1 MSICENAKIGS
12 GVILGENVHI
22 GDHCIIEKNV
32 SLGDNVYIDAN
43 TIVRSNVSIGSNSFV
58 GANCIIGE
66 YLMDFCIDREAHVHA
81 LIIGNNALIRSGSI
95 IYGGSEIG
103 CNFQT
108 GHQVTIREMTQIGNY
123 VSIGT
128 LSDIQGECNI
138 GSYVRVH
145 SNVFIAQL
153 SRIESFVWIFPHV
166 ILTNDPTPP
175 SIQFSGVHI
184 NSFAVVASG
193 AIIMPGLEIGQDAL
207 VAAGAVVTK
216 SVEPYMVVAGNPAK
230 NISDVRKVK
239 NHFSGENVY
248 PWRNEFKKY
257 MPWVDSD
264 FKTWYETLTSEQR
277 TKYGLSKV
285 DLDVTLNRS

>member
-1 MSICENAKIGS
+1 MSISENAKIS
-12 GVILGENVHI
+12 SSARLGENVHI
-22 GDHCIIEKNV
+22 GDHCIIEGNV

-43 TIVRSNVSIGSNSFV
+43 TIVRSNVSIGNNSFV
-58 GANCIIGE
+58 GSNCIVGE
-66 YLMDFCIDREAHVHA
+66 YLMDFCIDREAHEHP
-81 LIIGNNALIRSGSI
+81 LTIGDNALIRSGSI
-95 IYGGSEIG
+95 IYAGSEIG

-128 LSDIQGECNI
+128 LSDIQGDCNI

-153 SRIESFVWIFPHV
+153 SKVESFVWIFPHV
-166 ILTNDPTPP
+166 VLTNDPTPP
-175 SIQFSGVHI
+175 STQFSGVHI
-184 NSFAVVASG
+184 SSFAVVAAG

-216 SVEPYMVVAGNPAK
+216 PVEPYTVVAGNPAK
-230 NISDVRKVK
+230 KISDVRKVK
-239 NHFSGENVY
+239 NHFSGENAY

-257 MPWVDSD
+257 MPWVNSD
-264 FKTWYETLTSEQR
+264 FKTWYGTLSPEQR
-277 TKYGLSKV
+277 VEYGLNKV
-285 DLDVTLNRS
+285 DLDATL